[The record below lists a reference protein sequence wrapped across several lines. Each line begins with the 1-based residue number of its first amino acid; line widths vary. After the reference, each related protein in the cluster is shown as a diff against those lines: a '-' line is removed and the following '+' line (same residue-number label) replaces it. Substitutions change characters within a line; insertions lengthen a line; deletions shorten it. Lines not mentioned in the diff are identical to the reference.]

1 MSGPPFISHNLGV
14 EARGL
19 LADNNWEMS
28 GWMSEE
34 ARLPKSDS
42 QPSEMDDRS
51 SSTPPPIRLENCI
64 ISDGNFASHVT
75 NPKNCM
81 RSLSNWRIVE

>member
-1 MSGPPFISHNLGV
+1 MSGPHFISHYLLGV

-42 QPSEMDDRS
+42 QPSEMDD
-51 SSTPPPIRLENCI
+51 IR
-64 ISDGNFASHVT
+64 GAAQ
-75 NPKNCM
+75 
-81 RSLSNWRIVE
+81 